1 MKPKRVDIIIVN
13 WNSKAQLAAC
23 VDSICE
29 FIPAETCNIC
39 IIDNGS
45 TDDSVDILRALE
57 NMRVIKTGEN
67 LGFGKACNLGA
78 QESNSEFLLFLNPD
92 SKLYSET
99 VQVALA
105 YMEAPANAS
114 VGICGVQLRDETD
127 QTSKSC
133 TRFPS
138 ASDFVCHAVGL
149 DRLFPRL
156 GHFMSEWA
164 HDSTQQVDHVMGAFF
179 LVRRETFETLNG
191 FDERFFVY
199 LEDLDFSFRAKQA
212 GWNSVYLTE
221 AQAFHLGGG
230 TSNQVKAM
238 RLFYSLRSQL
248 LYAFK
253 HFSLL
258 NAWLV
263 ALMTLFVEPVTRSV
277 FALGCCSW
285 TSLRETWAGY
295 GMLWKWLPK
304 WVFKGVTR

>member
-1 MKPKRVDIIIVN
+1 MIEKIIDIVIVN
-13 WNSKAQLAAC
+13 WNSKAQLATC
-23 VDSICE
+23 VESIRE
-29 FIPAETCNIC
+29 FVPAETCNIC
-39 IIDNGS
+39 IVDNGS
-45 TDDSVDILRALE
+45 TDGSADSLPTLE
-57 NMRVIKTGEN
+57 NMQVIKTGQN

-78 QESNSEFLLFLNPD
+78 QGSCSEFLLFLNPD
-92 SKLYSET
+92 SRLYAET
-99 VQVALA
+99 VQIALA
-105 YMEAPANAS
+105 YMEVPANES

-127 QTSKSC
+127 QISKSC
-133 TRFPS
+133 TRFPG
-138 ASDFVCHAVGL
+138 ASDFVCHALGL
-149 DRLFPRL
+149 DHFFPKL

-164 HDSTQQVDHVMGAFF
+164 HDSTRQVDHVMGAFF
-179 LVRRETFETLNG
+179 LVRRQMFETLNG

-199 LEDLDFSFRAKQA
+199 LEDLDLSFRAKQA

-230 TSNQVKAM
+230 TSYQVKAK

-263 ALMTLFVEPVTRSV
+263 AMTTLFVEPLTRSI
-277 FALGCCSW
+277 FALGRCSW
-285 TSLRETWAGY
+285 SSLLETWAGY
-295 GMLWKWLPK
+295 SMLWKWLPQ